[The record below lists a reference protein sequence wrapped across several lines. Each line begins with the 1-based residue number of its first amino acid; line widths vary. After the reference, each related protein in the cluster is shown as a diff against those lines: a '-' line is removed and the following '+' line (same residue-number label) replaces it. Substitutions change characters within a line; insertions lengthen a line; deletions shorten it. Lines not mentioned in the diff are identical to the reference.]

1 MRFLESVPRFVMFTG
16 KGGVGKTS
24 LACATAVYLAERGK
38 RTLLVSTD
46 PASNVAQVFG
56 TVVGNR
62 IVPISAVPGLDAMEI
77 DPEQAAEEYRERI
90 IGPVRSFLPA
100 KELAEITEQLSGSC
114 TTEVASFDEFT
125 ALLADPEETSAYDH
139 VIFDTAPTGHT
150 IRLLQLPG
158 DWTKF
163 LDDGKGDASCLGPL
177 SGLAKQRSTYQ
188 RAVAALGDPARTE
201 LVLVARPQ
209 PSSLAEVARTADE
222 LGKIDIHA
230 TNLVINAVL
239 PEWAATDAVSRAI
252 QAREQD
258 AIADLPAAVAGL
270 PRDVV
275 PLKAVNA
282 VGVDALRALLG
293 ETDAPSEETAAA
305 RGAAPND
312 GATTEPSTPASA
324 AWPGLA
330 SLATELSRLDHGL
343 VMCMGKGGVGKTTV
357 ATALAISL
365 ASRGKD
371 VHLTSTDPAGRFDQ
385 ALAREVPRLTVSR
398 IDPVKAIADYRD
410 HVMATKGASLD
421 ADGKAQLAEDLQ
433 SPCTEEIAVFEQF
446 SQVVAE
452 SGRRIVIM
460 DTAPTGHTLLLMDAT
475 GSYHREVVRH
485 LAEGETAITPL
496 MRLKDP
502 DQTKIIIVTLPE
514 TTPVMEAR
522 HLVADLARAD
532 IHPWAWVVN
541 QSLAVS
547 RSGSPLLAKRAAA
560 EQPHL
565 AEVAAQSTRHAVIGL
580 HAKEPRDSDG
590 LRALAD

>member
-1 MRFLESVPRFVMFTG
+1 MRFLECVPRFVFFTG

-24 LACATAVYLAERGK
+24 LACATAVHLAEQGK
-38 RTLLVSTD
+38 RVLLVSTD

-56 TVVGNR
+56 TVIGNR
-62 IVPISAVPGLDAMEI
+62 IVPITAVPGLDAMEI

-90 IGPVRSFLPA
+90 IGPVRGLLPA

-139 VIFDTAPTGHT
+139 VVFDTAPTGHT

-177 SGLAKQRSTYQ
+177 SGLSKQHSTYQ

-209 PSSLAEVARTADE
+209 SSSLAEAARTAGE
-222 LGKIDIHA
+222 LGKIGVCA
-230 TNLVINAVL
+230 THLVINAVL
-239 PEWAATDAVSRAI
+239 PGWAATDALSEAI
-252 QAREQD
+252 RAREQ
-258 AIADLPAAVAGL
+258 AIIADLPAAVASL
-270 PRDVV
+270 PRDLV
-275 PLKAVNA
+275 PLKAANA
-282 VGVDALRALLG
+282 VGVDALRALLT
-293 ETDAPSEETAAA
+293 EQDAATEEIAE
-305 RGAAPND
+305 GNPAPANV
-312 GATTEPSTPASA
+312 S
-324 AWPGLA
+324 WPGLE
-330 SLATELSRLDHGL
+330 SLIAELSRLDHGL

-357 ATALAISL
+357 ATALAIGL

-371 VHLTSTDPAGRFDQ
+371 VHLTSTDPAGRFDE
-385 ALAREVPRLTVSR
+385 ALTKQIPHLRVSR

-410 HVMATKGASLD
+410 HVMATKGACLD
-421 ADGKAQLAEDLQ
+421 DDGKAQLAEDLR

-446 SQVVAE
+446 SAVVAE
-452 SGRRIVIM
+452 SDQRIVVM

-502 DQTKIIIVTLPE
+502 DQTRIIIVTLPE

-522 HLVADLARAD
+522 QLAADLGRAG

-541 QSLAVS
+541 QSLAVT
-547 RSGSPLLAKRAAA
+547 RTDSPLLLKRAAA

-565 AEVAAQSTRHAVIGL
+565 ADVAAQSARHAVI
-580 HAKEPRDSDG
+580 AVYADEPDNIA
-590 LRALAD
+590 ALISSLT